1 MRNYLNNENLDPLLN
16 DYDGYERRNRK
27 KGHDVMQVCL
37 NGHQITSSLRSNPEF
52 GQKYCKHCGAETIS
66 TCKNCKTDIRGE
78 YFTPGVISLQPT
90 HIPEFCLGCGEPYP
104 WKGKLLTKDSI
115 TIEAN
120 TAIKNLIYKIPAVIK
135 QLRIR
140 HNKRH
145 TLNVRDEYDLQD
157 LLHALLKLYFN
168 DIRSEEYT
176 PSYAGVTSKMDF
188 LLINEKIVIET
199 KMTRHT
205 LRKKQLRQQIIEDK
219 EYYKKHENCKILYF
233 LVYDPKEYV
242 ENAQGFVNDLSEE
255 SDNFAC
261 KVCLVS

>member
-1 MRNYLNNENLDPLLN
+1 
-16 DYDGYERRNRK
+16 
-27 KGHDVMQVCL
+27 MQVCL
-37 NGHQITSSLRSNPEF
+37 NGHQITSSLRSNPEL
-52 GQKYCKHCGAETIS
+52 GQKYCDRCGAETIS
-66 TCKNCKTDIRGE
+66 RCKNCKTDIRGE
-78 YFTPGVISLQPT
+78 YFVPSVISLHPVPV
-90 HIPEFCLGCGEPYP
+90 PEFCLGCGESYP
-104 WKGKLLTKDSI
+104 WRGKLLPKKDSI

-120 TAIKNLIYKIPAVIK
+120 TTIENLIYKIPAVIK

-145 TLNVRDEYDLQD
+145 TLSVRDEYDLQD

-168 DIRSEEYT
+168 DIRSEEST
-176 PSYAGVTSKMDF
+176 PSHAGVTSLMDF

-199 KMTRHT
+199 KMTRST
-205 LRKKQLRQQIIEDK
+205 LRKKKLRQQIIEDK

-242 ENAQGFVNDLSEE
+242 DNPQGFVHDLSEE
-255 SDNFAC
+255 NDNFAC